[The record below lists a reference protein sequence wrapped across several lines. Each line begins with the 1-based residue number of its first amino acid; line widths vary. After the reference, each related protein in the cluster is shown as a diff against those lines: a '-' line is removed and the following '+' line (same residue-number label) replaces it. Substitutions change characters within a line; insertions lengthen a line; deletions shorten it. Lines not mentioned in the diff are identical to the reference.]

1 MNSEG
6 IVINRLSK
14 SFGSQKV
21 LDGVDLRIERGE
33 QRVILGKSGQG
44 KSVMLKLIV
53 GLLKP
58 DGGSIVVDGEEVT
71 RLSRSDLYRLRR
83 RFAMVFQGGALFD
96 SLTVG
101 ENVALALREHTSL
114 SEEEITAKA
123 QSALFQVGLGESYQ
137 KMPAELSG
145 GMRKRASIA
154 RAIVTEPDYL
164 LYDEPTTGLDPISS
178 DAINRLIL
186 RLDRELGVTS
196 IVVTHDM
203 ASAFTVGDRF
213 ALLNDGR
220 IVFEGS
226 KEEAEATTEG
236 PMRQFIDG
244 TSEGPLHAF

>member
-1 MNSEG
+1 MSEAG
-6 IVINRLSK
+6 IVISQVSK
-14 SFGSQKV
+14 TFGQQKV
-21 LDGVDLRIERGE
+21 LDGVDLRIARGE

-58 DGGSIVVDGEEVT
+58 DRGSILVDGEDVPG
-71 RLSRSDLYRLRR
+71 LSRRGLFRLRR

-96 SLTVG
+96 SMTVG

-114 SEEEITAKA
+114 EEDEVTERAR
-123 QSALFQVGLGESYQ
+123 SALSQVGLGGSYD

-145 GMRKRASIA
+145 GMRKRAGIA
-154 RAIVTEPDYL
+154 RAIVTRPDYL

-178 DAINRLIL
+178 DAINHLIL

-196 IVVTHDM
+196 VVVTHDM
-203 ASAFTVGDRF
+203 TSAWTVGERF

-220 IVFEGS
+220 IVFDGS
-226 KEEAEATTEG
+226 KEEAQATTDG

-244 TSEGPLHAF
+244 SSEGPLQAF